1 MRTVNV
7 HAAKSQLSQ
16 LLEEVEKGGEITI
29 ARAGKPVA
37 RLVPMPVKRPDRQPG
52 ILRDKVWIDPTW
64 DPVASDPDVL
74 KAFEE
79 SDWLPNEPPDEQPEP
94 AAKASAASE

>member
-7 HAAKSQLSQ
+7 HAAKTQLSQ
-16 LLEEVEKGGEITI
+16 LLEEVQKGEEITI
-29 ARAGKPVA
+29 AKAGKPVA
-37 RLVPMPVKRPDRQPG
+37 RLVPMPVERPKTRALG

-79 SDWLPNEPPDEQPEP
+79 SDWLPIEEPKQG
-94 AAKASAASE
+94 SADK

>member
-7 HAAKSQLSQ
+7 HAAKTQLSQ

-37 RLVPMPVKRPDRQPG
+37 RLVPLPVERPKTRPLG
-52 ILRDKVWIDPTW
+52 ILRGKVWIDPTW

-79 SDWLPNEPPDEQPEP
+79 SNWLPIEEP
-94 AAKASAASE
+94 KAGDS

>member
-7 HAAKSQLSQ
+7 HAAKTHLSQ
-16 LLEEVEKGGEITI
+16 LLEEVQKGEEITI

-37 RLVPMPVKRPDRQPG
+37 RLVPLAPRPKTRPLG

-79 SDWLPNEPPDEQPEP
+79 SDWLPIEAPKDGAVE
-94 AAKASAASE
+94 K

>member
-1 MRTVNV
+1 MRTVNI
-7 HAAKSQLSQ
+7 HAAKTQLSQ

-37 RLVPMPVKRPDRQPG
+37 RLVPLPVERPKTRPLG
-52 ILRDKVWIDPTW
+52 ILRGKVWIDPTW

-79 SDWLPNEPPDEQPEP
+79 SDWLPIEEP
-94 AAKASAASE
+94 KAGSK

>member
-7 HAAKSQLSQ
+7 HAAKTQLSQ

-37 RLVPMPVKRPDRQPG
+37 RLVPLPAKRPNRQPG
-52 ILRDKVWIDPTW
+52 ILRDEVWIDPTW
-64 DPVASDPDVL
+64 DPVAPDPDVL

-79 SDWLPNEPPDEQPEP
+79 SDWLPNEPPPEEQP
-94 AAKASAASE
+94 AAGKTAAASE